1 MTNKE
6 RVEWLLQIN
15 RIHEAERRQRFADSQ
30 EELERMLQMRIDME
44 E

>member
-15 RIHEAERRQRFADSQ
+15 RIHETERRQRFADSQ
-30 EELERMLQMRIDME
+30 EELERMLQLRIDME